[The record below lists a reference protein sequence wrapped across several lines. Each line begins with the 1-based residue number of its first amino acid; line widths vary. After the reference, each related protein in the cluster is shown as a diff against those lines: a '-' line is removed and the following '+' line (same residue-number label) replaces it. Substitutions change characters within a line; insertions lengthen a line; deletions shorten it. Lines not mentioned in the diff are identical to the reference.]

1 MKVWIDV
8 DNPAQVQYLIPF
20 RAAFEAAGAETVV
33 TARDN
38 GSVVELL
45 AQARVEAATFG
56 KSFGGSKM
64 SKASGLARRARE
76 LSRFLIGDRAPDALL
91 AASRSAAI
99 VARRLRIPSFIVGD
113 YEWANVSVYVLTGS
127 TILYPDV
134 IDPAAFRR
142 RGLRRRQLQPFRGLK
157 EDISFSGID
166 VESIGAYDLGFG
178 TNAVARVL
186 FRPPLET
193 SHYYRPA
200 SGAMAKATLRHLADL
215 DVQVVLSPRQPAQA
229 SYLDG
234 IGWRHPPKVLEH
246 SVPFVPLL
254 KSVDAVVCSGGTM
267 LREAAYL
274 GVPSYSIFQSRLGG
288 VDRWLADI
296 GRVVLVHDAAELEKI
311 APTRRGPL
319 DPLDSNPRLIDEL
332 VELILRSSARLTA
345 VTEPTSATARVS
357 SGAAS

>member
-1 MKVWIDV
+1 MRVWIDI
-8 DNPAQVQYLIPF
+8 DNPAQVQYLVPF
-20 RAAFEAAGAETVV
+20 RAAFEAAGAETIV

-45 AQARVEAATFG
+45 AQAKVEAATFG
-56 KSFGGSKM
+56 HSFGGSKL
-64 SKASGLARRARE
+64 SKASGVARRARE
-76 LSRFLIGDRAPDALL
+76 LRRFLTGDRAPDALL
-91 AASRSAAI
+91 AASRSAAM

-142 RGLRRRQLQPFRGLK
+142 RGLRRRQLQAFRGLK

-166 VESIGAYDLGFG
+166 VEKISAYDLGLG
-178 TNAVARVL
+178 ADPVPRVL

-200 SGAMAKATLRHLADL
+200 SGDMARATLRHLADL
-215 DVQVVLSPRQPAQA
+215 DVQVVLSRRHPAQA
-229 SYLDG
+229 SYVDG
-234 IGWRHPPKVLEH
+234 IDWRHPPIVLEQ

-288 VDRWLADI
+288 VDQWLADI
-296 GRVVLVHDAAELEKI
+296 GRVVLVRDVAELGKI
-311 APTRRGPL
+311 APIRRGRL
-319 DPLDSNPRLIDEL
+319 DPLRSNPQLIDEL
-332 VELILRSSARLTA
+332 VELILQSSARLRA
-345 VTEPTSATARVS
+345 VVEPTSATARAS
-357 SGAAS
+357 SGVV